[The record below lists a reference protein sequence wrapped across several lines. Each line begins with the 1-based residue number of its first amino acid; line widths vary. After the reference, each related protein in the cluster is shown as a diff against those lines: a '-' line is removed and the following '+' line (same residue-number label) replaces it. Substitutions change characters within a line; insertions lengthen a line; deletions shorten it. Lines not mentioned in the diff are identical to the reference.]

1 MHREAQNL
9 EVSGWVR
16 NRADGTVEAV
26 IQGDAGAV
34 DALLR
39 WAERGPEMAQVERV
53 EKEPAEGNFTHFEI
67 T

>member
-53 EKEPAEGNFTHFEI
+53 EKELAEGNFTHFEI